1 VWCVQGLPDLQRRRP
16 VGGVYRH
23 VIGS

>member
-1 VWCVQGLPDLQRRRP
+1 VWCVQGLPDLQRRRH